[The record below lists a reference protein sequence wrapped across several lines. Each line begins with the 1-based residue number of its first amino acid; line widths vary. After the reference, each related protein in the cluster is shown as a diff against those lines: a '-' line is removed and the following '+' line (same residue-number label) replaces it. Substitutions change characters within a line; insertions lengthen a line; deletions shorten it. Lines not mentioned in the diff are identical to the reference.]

1 MPLKIYRE
9 LEIGSDFF
17 QAKQAEDEIVA
28 AAGAYNY
35 GEEVIFALRL
45 SLEEALS
52 NAIRHGNVGDADKR
66 VHIRY
71 AIDAD
76 RIDITVRDEGG
87 GFDPASIP
95 DPTAAENLENP
106 SGRGIMLMRA
116 YMNKVEY
123 NPKGNQVRL
132 VKMHRAG

>member
-66 VHIRY
+66 VYIRY